1 MSTKQKNVRSKKWD
15 EKDIEKAFLEV
26 DAGNSMRKTAEK
38 YGMSEGTLRCR
49 LKMKKEGQSL
59 IGSRRSTILSQA
71 AEEQLAKSIGTIC
84 SLGFSPTREQIKDL
98 VQEYVRNHE
107 LRTPF
112 KDGRPGKNWL
122 RAFMARNKL
131 SMKKANMIS
140 SARKSATS
148 NPFIIFDFYDVL
160 DNLVKEKKLKASQIW
175 NCDESGFPNNPQ
187 KCKVVSVRGKT
198 AYKVTCGAG
207 RENTATLAV
216 CNAAERVLDPLI
228 VFAGKNLQSTWRGDR
243 ALPGTFYGISQ
254 SGWMTTK
261 VFAEWFEK
269 FTALVKERPL
279 LLIFDGHLTHVSIRV
294 I

>member
-15 EKDIEKAFLEV
+15 KKDIEKDFLEV
-26 DAGNSMRKTAEK
+26 DAGNTMRKTAEK
-38 YGMSEGTLRCR
+38 YGMSEGALRCR
-49 LKMKKEGQSL
+49 LKMKKEGKSL
-59 IGSRRSTILSQA
+59 IGSGRSTVLSPA

-98 VQEYVRNHE
+98 VQEYVCNHE

-112 KDGRPGKNWL
+112 KDGRPGKDWL

-160 DNLVKEKKLKASQIW
+160 DKLVKEKKLKASKIW
-175 NCDESGFPNNPQ
+175 NCDESGFLNDPQ
-187 KCKVVSVRGKT
+187 KSKVVGVRGKT

-207 RENTATLAV
+207 RENTTTLAV
-216 CNAAERVLDPLI
+216 CNATGRILDPLI
-228 VFAGKNLQSTWRGDR
+228 VFAGKNLD
-243 ALPGTFYGISQ
+243 
-254 SGWMTTK
+254 
-261 VFAEWFEK
+261 
-269 FTALVKERPL
+269 
-279 LLIFDGHLTHVSIRV
+279 
-294 I
+294 